1 MSFVIPKSFVNWIKA
16 SCPAFLLNYGTQV
29 FFGLLLV
36 LGVGLGG
43 RYEAEFRS
51 GLEQGF
57 QNRVELGDLAS
68 SVQQLRRSVE
78 VPRIL
83 DPTYA
88 MALAEKSKELETKFK
103 VQSTAGR
110 LSELS
115 VPTKELDQIIKMEPA
130 FGRLALSAALV
141 ERAQAVKVAS
151 RVSDPIDFPG
161 IKKFSL
167 LLDQYVEA
175 AIALRNSNSAV
186 AALPA
191 LSTASMGLGENL
203 QPALMESR
211 RKGAPLV
218 WKDVLA
224 ALGAEKADAVDR
236 FLADARLI
244 DEFQSLRGRT
254 VSKLEQIAARVDGA
268 ERMLLQSRATGG
280 LLVVASLLTWG
291 GVLSGLVGLLMSV
304 ASKRALLL
312 AQSELRD
319 VRVPR
324 SVLAETPDTPHEKGV
339 ARESTPL
346 DIALNLT
353 PNQHVQ
359 APSIGYEDS
368 YQKGALRDAR
378 ELSTLN
384 SLDDT
389 TQNSSD
395 SDPIT
400 SGYWISAGSMVER
413 RVALLDR
420 QSEQLQRHVKS
431 VMASAESL
439 ASRADLVL
447 QSLQL
452 VNEAQPAGGRHSRS
466 LEIQMRVE
474 SLQALSMNLALKAP
488 TVEISDPLLDQLEE
502 FNDELAS
509 LSSEIRSMG
518 NTEIDDSAYLRRLHA
533 SIDEG
538 RRLSAAADSLR
549 ERTETL
555 YEDAQRFRRHSEAL
569 IRGIQEGAISDV
581 STSALK
587 ASLISS

>member
-1 MSFVIPKSFVNWIKA
+1 
-16 SCPAFLLNYGTQV
+16 
-29 FFGLLLV
+29 
-36 LGVGLGG
+36 
-43 RYEAEFRS
+43 
-51 GLEQGF
+51 
-57 QNRVELGDLAS
+57 
-68 SVQQLRRSVE
+68 
-78 VPRIL
+78 
-83 DPTYA
+83 
-88 MALAEKSKELETKFK
+88 
-103 VQSTAGR
+103 
-110 LSELS
+110 
-115 VPTKELDQIIKMEPA
+115 
-130 FGRLALSAALV
+130 
-141 ERAQAVKVAS
+141 
-151 RVSDPIDFPG
+151 
-161 IKKFSL
+161 
-167 LLDQYVEA
+167 
-175 AIALRNSNSAV
+175 
-186 AALPA
+186 
-191 LSTASMGLGENL
+191 
-203 QPALMESR
+203 
-211 RKGAPLV
+211 
-218 WKDVLA
+218 
-224 ALGAEKADAVDR
+224 
-236 FLADARLI
+236 
-244 DEFQSLRGRT
+244 
-254 VSKLEQIAARVDGA
+254 
-268 ERMLLQSRATGG
+268 
-280 LLVVASLLTWG
+280 
-291 GVLSGLVGLLMSV
+291 MSV

-312 AQSELRD
+312 AQSELRE

-339 ARESTPL
+339 AREGTPL
-346 DIALNLT
+346 DIALNLA

-368 YQKGALRDAR
+368 YQKGALLDAR

-466 LEIQMRVE
+466 LEIQMKVE

-488 TVEISDPLLDQLEE
+488 TVELSDPLLDQLEE

-569 IRGIQEGAISDV
+569 IRGIQEGAISDI